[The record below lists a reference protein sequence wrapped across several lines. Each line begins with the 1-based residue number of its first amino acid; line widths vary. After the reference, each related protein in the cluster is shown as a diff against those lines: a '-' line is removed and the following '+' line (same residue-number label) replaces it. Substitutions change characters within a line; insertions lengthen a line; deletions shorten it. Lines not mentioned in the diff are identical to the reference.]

1 LIDYPNAKDF
11 FLEATTELL
20 NLHVIGEELYN
31 KYQKHIRTIEIQLEE
46 EYNDFKTDEY
56 DSDTEEEKK

>member
-1 LIDYPNAKDF
+1 M
-11 FLEATTELL
+11 
-20 NLHVIGEELYN
+20 IGEELYN